1 MTADVSPVR
10 TPYPLYG
17 EEFMRD
23 PYAVYERMR
32 AECGPL
38 APIEVAPGVTGWLV
52 LDYRAA
58 LDLLHDTR
66 SWTKDSRVWQETVP
80 EDHPVLG
87 MLRWRPNLL
96 FSDGETHARYRKVIT
111 DSVAR
116 IEPHRLRAMTQEIA
130 DLLIDTFIDEGRVE
144 LVGQYCRP
152 IPLYVINRLFGLEDD
167 RAPNLIQALAGL
179 MEGTGPEATAQFERY
194 MGELL
199 MAKMAQR
206 GDDITS
212 WYLDHPHELT
222 PEEVLHHLVLTVGA
236 GQEPT
241 TNLISNALSRLLA
254 DDSYR
259 ASWTDGIHTPREAV
273 EQVLRFETPIANYA
287 FHFPLRDINFHG
299 VDLPAHTL
307 VMVSM
312 AAAGADPKGP
322 GAAETRGGSR
332 AHLSWSA
339 GPHACPAQQ
348 PATLISTTAIEHL
361 VSRLP
366 DLRAEVPRSQLE
378 WRPGAF
384 HRSLVALPARFTP
397 PGGLT

>member
-1 MTADVSPVR
+1 MTAEVSPVR
-10 TPYPLYG
+10 TPYPLYD
-17 EEFMRD
+17 EEFVRD

-32 AECGPL
+32 AECGAI
-38 APIEVAPGVTGWLV
+38 APIELAPGISGWLV

-66 SWTKDSRVWQETVP
+66 SWTKDSRVWMETVP
-80 EDHPVLG
+80 PDHPVLG
-87 MLRWRPNLL
+87 MLGWRPNLL
-96 FSDGETHARYRKVIT
+96 FNDGETHARYRQVVT
-111 DSVAR
+111 DSLAR
-116 IEPHRLRAMTQEIA
+116 IEPHRLRTMTQELA
-130 DLLIDTFIDEGRVE
+130 DLLIDSFIEEGRVD
-144 LVGQYCRP
+144 LVSQYCRP
-152 IPLYVINRLFGLEDD
+152 IPLYVMNRLFGLADD
-167 RAPNLIQALAGL
+167 RAPHLVEALAGL
-179 MEGTGPEATAQFERY
+179 MEGTGPEATALFERY

-199 MAKMAQR
+199 MLKTAQR

-212 WYLDHPHELT
+212 WFLDHPHQLT
-222 PEEVLHHLVLTVGA
+222 PEESLHQLVLTVGA

-241 TNLISNALSRLLA
+241 TNLVSNALSRLLA

-273 EQVLRFETPIANYA
+273 EQVLRHETPVANYGV
-287 FHFPLRDINFHG
+287 HYPRRDLHFHG
-299 VDLPAHTL
+299 VDLPAHAL
-307 VMVSM
+307 VMVSF

-322 GAAETRGGSR
+322 GAAPRGGTR

-348 PATLISTTAIEHL
+348 PATLIATTAIEHL

-366 DLRAEVPRSQLE
+366 DLRADLPRSRLE
-378 WRPGAF
+378 WRPAAF

-397 PGGLT
+397 SGGLT